1 MHPEVRQT
9 IDRLLEKEKL
19 SGIDPFGFRPDSL
32 ETALPAAHFLYRKWF
47 RAEARG
53 IQNVPEGRALLIAN
67 HSGQLP
73 FDGAM
78 IATAM
83 LVDHDPPR
91 ITRGMIE
98 YYVPTVPFVST
109 FFTRAGQVVGTRAN
123 ARRLLAEEN
132 CVMVFPE
139 GARGISKTIHHKYE
153 LQRFGLGFMRLAL
166 QTNTPIVPIG
176 VVGAEEQLPSFYNAE
191 KLGRMLGAP
200 ALPLAPNLVF
210 PLPVKYRIY
219 FGEPLTFKG
228 DPYDADRV
236 IDSKVHEV
244 KSAIEELLQR
254 GLAAR
259 DGWFR

>member
-1 MHPEVRQT
+1 MHPEVRET
-9 IDRLLEKEKL
+9 IDRLLEREKL
-19 SGIDPFGFRPDSL
+19 AGIDPFGFRPEVL
-32 ETALPAAHFLYRKWF
+32 EKALPASHFFYRKWF
-47 RAEARG
+47 RTEVQG

-98 YYVPTVPFVST
+98 RYVPTVPFVST
-109 FFTRAGQVVGTRAN
+109 LFTRVGQVVGTRAN

-132 CVMVFPE
+132 AVMVFPE
-139 GARGISKTIHHKYE
+139 GVRGVSKTFNKRYQ
-153 LQRFGLGFMRLAL
+153 LQKFGLGFMRLAL
-166 QTNTPIVPIG
+166 ETDTPIVPIG
-176 VVGAEEQLPSFYNAE
+176 VVGAEEQLPSLYNAE
-191 KLGRMLGAP
+191 SVARALGTPSM
-200 ALPLAPNLVF
+200 PLIPNLIF

-219 FGEPLTFKG
+219 FGEPLRFTG
-228 DPYDADRV
+228 DPHDADRV

-244 KSAIEELLQR
+244 TTVIEELIQR
-254 GLAAR
+254 GLGDR